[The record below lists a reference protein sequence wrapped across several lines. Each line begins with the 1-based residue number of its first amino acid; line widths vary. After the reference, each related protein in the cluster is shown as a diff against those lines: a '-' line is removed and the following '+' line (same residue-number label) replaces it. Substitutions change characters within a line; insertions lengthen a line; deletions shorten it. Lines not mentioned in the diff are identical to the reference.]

1 MTPELIAKATE
12 AGVDITGLE
21 LKSMKALAHMN
32 KITALV
38 GGEETYKA
46 MVTDMAADMT
56 EDQKSAF
63 TKDLGSSNSDY
74 TVKGMYAAWQEKTNG
89 VAAPTGRVSGR
100 PANQGSVKPYSSQS
114 EMLKDSA
121 RARNDKP
128 FRQVYEARKA
138 VTSDSVFFNR

>member
-12 AGVDITGLE
+12 AGVDVTGLE

-32 KITALV
+32 KITAIV

-46 MVTDMAADMT
+46 MVTDMSVDMSQ
-56 EDQKSAF
+56 EQKDAF
-63 TKDLGSSNSDY
+63 TRDLSSSNSDY
-74 TVKGMYAAWQEKTNG
+74 TVKGMYADWQAKTNG
-89 VAAPTGRVSGR
+89 AQPQGRVSGR
-100 PANQGSVKPYSSQS
+100 PANQGSVKPYANQS

-138 VTSDSVFFNR
+138 VTQDSVFFNR